1 MTTISE
7 ISVCADAKHEEY
19 LNSIKLRTELLDLLQ
34 PIVDEINVNAE
45 KEYKERNQHY
55 LEQQQK
61 KWLVKYFKA
70 KPDDLTFTP
79 ACINNCSN
87 DIYLY
92 PPEVASNRADYT
104 FTPEYGKLENKIYA
118 LITCY
123 NNATAPKKE

>member
-19 LNSIKLRTELLDLLQ
+19 LNSIKLQPELLDLLQ

-70 KPDDLTFTP
+70 KPDDLAFKL
-79 ACINNCSN
+79 AYLGNYCNN
-87 DIYLY
+87 IYFY
-92 PPEVASNRADYT
+92 PPKIDFDKPDYT